1 MSESFGKHEIY
12 PVTQRAKEQESQMF
26 QALALSISDD
36 KKERIA
42 ALKVERDEWAEDL
55 LVAKADQFKLN
66 VDIKS
71 AENVLSDA
79 YMRRLKTEVAITRL
93 AYLICDVDSEIEE
106 LEKK

>member
-1 MSESFGKHEIY
+1 MSEQLSDQEVKDGFYMVSLAEIC
-12 PVTQRAKEQESQMF
+12 ADADKEQ
-26 QALALSISDD
+26 
-36 KKERIA
+36 IA
-42 ALKVERDEWAEDL
+42 SLRRERDEWSEDL

-66 VDIKS
+66 VDIKN

-79 YMRRLKTEVAITRL
+79 YMRRLKTEVAITGL

>member
-1 MSESFGKHEIY
+1 MNESFSDQEID
-12 PVTQRAKEQESQMF
+12 TQRVKEQESRMF
-26 QALALSISDD
+26 QSLAAICDDD

-66 VDIKS
+66 VDIKN
-71 AENVLSDA
+71 AENVITDA
-79 YMRRLKTEVAITRL
+79 YLRRLKTEVAITRL
-93 AYLICDVDSEIEE
+93 AYLIVDVDSEIEE